1 MPRLTY
7 NLQGLTDLADKI
19 GHLEDTLAEHMPEWL
34 EMVQDTWASAVSG
47 TRLQGMEETVD
58 DAAYLAAVQH
68 EDALVYPL
76 DGDPLAG
83 HIRVQSDVADKVE
96 KGRRAWDMKPGLLKG
111 PKSKIGKRGQRYNRI
126 PLGFNNL
133 KPGVKQPGMG
143 GGMMVGDS
151 PWRTVSSDRTPSWA
165 WWYPGVPGVHVRD
178 AVLSTVMP
186 DIQKAYG
193 EVIQEWRR

>member
-7 NLQGLTDLADKI
+7 NLQGLTELADKI
-19 GHLEDTLAEHMPEWL
+19 SHLEDTLAQHMPEWL
-34 EMVQDTWASAVSG
+34 ETIQDTWASAVSG
-47 TRLQGMEETVD
+47 ERLHGMEETVD
-58 DAAYLAAVQH
+58 DATYLAAIQN

-83 HIRVQSDVADKVE
+83 HIRVQGDVADKVE
-96 KGRRAWDMKPGLLKG
+96 RGRPAWDMKPGLLNG
-111 PKSKIGKRGQRYNRI
+111 PKSKVGKRGQRYNRI

-133 KPGVKQPGMG
+133 KPGAKQPGMS

-151 PWRTVSSDRTPSWA
+151 PWRVVSSDRTPAWS
-165 WWYPGVPGVHVRD
+165 WWYPAIPGVHVRD
-178 AVLSTVMP
+178 AVLNTVMP